1 MQKGSE
7 NVPSENVLSENLF
20 SKNILPENSLSA
32 LSLHLQIRDRAL
44 ALGRARGRA
53 ECILEVLSD
62 YGPVPLGLQEK
73 ILTQKDRRLLD
84 RWFLLARQISS
95 VDAFMNRM

>member
-1 MQKGSE
+1 M
-7 NVPSENVLSENLF
+7 
-20 SKNILPENSLSA
+20 
-32 LSLHLQIRDRAL
+32 
-44 ALGRARGRA
+44 
-53 ECILEVLSD
+53 SD

-84 RWFLLARQISS
+84 RWFLLARQVPS